1 MAWNLEKLLAAANVH
16 APPGAGT
23 TAIEALSYDSRRAA
37 AGSLF
42 FALHG
47 VKADGAQFALDAA
60 ARGAAAI
67 VSQTPISG
75 CPVPVALV
83 PDARIAM
90 ADIARAF
97 YGDPA
102 ANLRCVGITGTNGK
116 TTTAF
121 LVKHLLDSV
130 NLRSGLLGTIRYV
143 VGDES
148 LPATHTTPES
158 ADMQH
163 LLAQMLDAGN
173 RSVAMEVSSHAL
185 VQQRVRGIEWDAA
198 VFTNLTQD
206 HLDYHKTMDAYFDA
220 KALLF
225 DTMFEQKNKRGKAI
239 VNLDDRYGTRLL
251 ERFPKA
257 VKAVTYGLGVKADF
271 RAISPRSDVNGTQYQ
286 LEAKGRQ
293 YLVRL
298 PLIGRFN
305 VYNSLAALAAISSMG
320 LELRAAVKALADSP
334 QVPGRLERVPARRNF
349 SVYVDYA
356 HTDDALTNVLSTLRE
371 LGPRRLLVVFGCG
384 GDRDR
389 AKRPLMARVA
399 GQLADHAIVTSDNPR
414 SEDPAKIIADI
425 LPGIAGRSYETIV
438 DRKDAIY
445 RAISLAE
452 SGDIVL
458 IAGKGH
464 ETYQEVNGIRSPFD
478 DVSVARNAIQ
488 AKPVELDPPDEF
500 GRFNR

>member
-1 MAWNLEKLLAAANVH
+1 MAWNLEKLLASSNVH
-16 APPGAGT
+16 APPGAAT
-23 TAIEALSYDSRRAA
+23 VAIDALCYDSRRAA

-42 FALHG
+42 FALPG
-47 VKADGAQFALDAA
+47 VKEDGAKFAREAV
-60 ARGAAAI
+60 ARGASAI
-67 VSQTPISG
+67 VSQTPLPG
-75 CPVPVALV
+75 CEVPVALV
-83 PDARIAM
+83 PDARPAM
-90 ADIARAF
+90 ADIARVF
-97 YGDPA
+97 HGDPA
-102 ANLRCVGITGTNGK
+102 ASLRCVGITGTNGK

-158 ADMQH
+158 VDMQD
-163 LLAQMLDAGN
+163 LLARMRDAGN

-206 HLDYHKTMDAYFDA
+206 HLDYHRTMDAYFDA

-225 DTMFEQKNKRGKAI
+225 DTMFAQKTKRGKAI

-257 VKAVTYGLGVKADF
+257 VKPVTYGLGVKADF
-271 RAISPRSDVNGTQYQ
+271 RAVSARSDVNGTQYQ
-286 LEAKGRQ
+286 LEAKGRH
-293 YLVRL
+293 YLVRM
-298 PLIGRFN
+298 PLVGRFN
-305 VYNSLAALAAISSMG
+305 VYNSLAALAAISSLG
-320 LELRAAVKALADSP
+320 LELRAAVKALADAP

-389 AKRPLMARVA
+389 AKRPLMARA
-399 GQLADHAIVTSDNPR
+399 ASSLADYAIVTSDNPR
-414 SEDPAKIIADI
+414 TEDPQRIIADI
-425 LPGIAGRSYETIV
+425 LPGLRGSAHETIV
-438 DRKDAIY
+438 DRRDAIF
-445 RAISLAE
+445 RAVSLAE
-452 SGDIVL
+452 TGDIVL

-464 ETYQEVNGIRSPFD
+464 ETYQELNGVRTPFD

-488 AKPVELDPPDEF
+488 AKPVELGE
-500 GRFNR
+500 